1 MAIFDDD
8 YCSSNF
14 SQLSDLWRWRYLV
27 RQNAYFIWERRTA
40 EGRTDTPADNWTAA
54 EAYVAGYWT
63 SWFSPGF
70 LEFIGHPQASKATS
84 P

>member
-1 MAIFDDD
+1 MTERDL
-8 YCSSNF
+8 YCSRNF
-14 SQLSDLWRWRYLV
+14 DQLSDLERWCYLV
-27 RQNAYFIWERRTA
+27 RQNAYYIWQRRTA